1 MINVDYNPIPI
12 QNRLAPVDL
21 TPLLAFQFYQSI
33 KLNFNQKKYDYHR
46 DGLIVNT
53 TQASLDKRKDKRF
66 FYKASEKLLY
76 QNRYVPLLVSNL
88 YGNNKMWIGNIL
100 SREAL
105 INALLFRK
113 YSNNVISSIETDIQK
128 IVYSHGLRS
137 VEELYSETSAL
148 NYINLL
154 DNKIIHPLTASIL
167 LDLNKTKYIGN
178 MEVESFDED
187 RNFFLH
193 KLVKF
198 IPEER
203 YNICRHGEHIA
214 KVIKDIVAD
223 I

>member
-1 MINVDYNPIPI
+1 MISIDYNPIPI
-12 QNRLAPVDL
+12 HNRLAPVDL
-21 TPLLAFQFYQSI
+21 SPLTAFQLYQSI
-33 KLNFNQKKYDYHR
+33 KLNFNQKKYDYHK
-46 DGLIVNT
+46 DGLIISS
-53 TQASLDKRKDKRF
+53 TQQSLDKRKDKRF
-66 FYKASEKLLY
+66 FYKASEKILY

-100 SREAL
+100 SRESM

-113 YSNNVISSIETDIQK
+113 YSNNVISSLETDIQK
-128 IVYSHGLRS
+128 IVYSKGLRS
-137 VEELYSETSAL
+137 IDELFQETSAL

-167 LDLNKTKYIGN
+167 LDLNKAKYIGN

-198 IPEER
+198 IPEEK
-203 YNICRHGEHIA
+203 YDICRHGEHIA
-214 KVIKDIVAD
+214 EVIKDIVAD